1 MKLRKV
7 SAITLAVITAMTP
20 INAMAYTEAQVKE
33 FQSGEVL
40 ESKLKFNAND
50 AVDIYLN
57 GTKANLSNPAYV
69 SGGRTLLPVRAVA
82 ELLKAEVNYQPGG
95 NKGLIQILKS
105 DKEILMKLGSNKMY
119 KNAELSQI
127 DPSNSK
133 IGAAT
138 NNGTTY
144 LPLRAVAEALGVNV
158 DYVNGQVLITTD
170 GLTPILPTTPPVPEV
185 PPQVPP
191 VVEQAGFTQESTSSE
206 TVLLDGRVVIP
217 SGISYRAPK
226 GIDPGDTLTVEQI
239 KQYMPEYVE
248 HMNKYEGI
256 DGLKVIFTPAGTHI
270 GASTSYNNEAVI
282 VNKFVKEVSGHELT
296 VSDKSK
302 RYNPLMGWTGNVFF
316 KDGERK
322 GLSAGSLQESL
333 SKDKLNS
340 MNYSIIT
347 DGGYL
352 DEGNIVFLT
361 FY

>member
-7 SAITLAVITAMTP
+7 SAVTLAAITAMTP
-20 INAMAYTEAQVKE
+20 INAMAYTDAQVKE
-33 FQSGEVL
+33 FQSGVVL
-40 ESKLKFNAND
+40 ESKLKFNAKD

-95 NKGLIQILKS
+95 NKGLIQVLKS

-127 DPSNSK
+127 DPGNSK

-138 NNGTTY
+138 NNGVTY

-158 DYVNGQVLITTD
+158 DYSGGKVLITTD
-170 GLTPILPTTPPVPEV
+170 GNTPTAPPVTPPIEE
-185 PPQVPP
+185 QQPP
-191 VVEQAGFTQESTSSE
+191 VVEQGGFEQQSTQSE
-206 TVLLDGRVVIP
+206 QVLLDGRVTIP
-217 SGISYRAPK
+217 SGLSYRSPK
-226 GIDPGDTLTVEQI
+226 GINPGDVLTVEQI
-239 KQYMPEYVE
+239 KQYLPEYVE

-270 GASTSYNNEAVI
+270 GTSNSYNNEAVI
-282 VNKFVKEVSGHELT
+282 INKFVKETSGHALET
-296 VSDKSK
+296 SEKSI
-302 RYNPLMGWTGNVFF
+302 RFNPLMGWSGSVFF

-322 GLSAGSLQESL
+322 GLSSGSMQETLKADKL
-333 SKDKLNS
+333 SKMD
-340 MNYSIIT
+340 YSIIT
-347 DGGYL
+347 DSGYL
-352 DEGNIVFLT
+352 REGNIVFLT

>member
-7 SAITLAVITAMTP
+7 SAVTLAAITAMTP
-20 INAMAYTEAQVKE
+20 INAMAYTDAQVKE

-57 GTKANLSNPAYV
+57 GKKANLSNPAYV

-95 NKGLIQILKS
+95 NKGLIQVLKS

-127 DPSNSK
+127 DPGNSK

-138 NNGTTY
+138 NNGVTY

-158 DYVNGQVLITTD
+158 DYSNGKVLITTD
-170 GLTPILPTTPPVPEV
+170 GNTPTAPPVTPPIEE
-185 PPQVPP
+185 QQPP
-191 VVEQAGFTQESTSSE
+191 VEQGGFEQQSTSSE

-217 SGISYRAPK
+217 SGLSYRSPK
-226 GIDPGDTLTVEQI
+226 GINPGDVLTVDQI
-239 KQYMPEYVE
+239 KEYAP
-248 HMNKYEGI
+248 GLI
-256 DGLKVIFTPAGTHI
+256 DEANRTNSDISDYKIIFTPKGSTISASSNKNAVYYNTFEKTVVGPGLKDAPNTERTNASI
-270 GASTSYNNEAVI
+270 STS
-282 VNKFVKEVSGHELT
+282 GT
-296 VSDKSK
+296 
-302 RYNPLMGWTGNVFF
+302 VFF
-316 KDGERK
+316 NDGTYK
-322 GLSAGSLQESL
+322 ALKSGALHESFKKSRL
-333 SKDKLNS
+333 DD

-347 DGGYL
+347 DPGYL
-352 DEGNIVFLT
+352 KEGKIIFLT

>member
-7 SAITLAVITAMTP
+7 SAVTLAAITAMTP
-20 INAMAYTEAQVKE
+20 INAMAYTDAQVKE
-33 FQSGEVL
+33 FQSGAVL
-40 ESKLKFNAND
+40 ESKLKFNAKD

-57 GTKANLSNPAYV
+57 GKKANLSNPAYV

-82 ELLKAEVNYQPGG
+82 ELLKAEVNYQPDG

-138 NNGTTY
+138 NNGVTY

-158 DYVNGQVLITTD
+158 DYSNGKVLITTD
-170 GLTPILPTTPPVPEV
+170 GNTPIAPPVTLPIEE
-185 PPQVPP
+185 QQPP
-191 VVEQAGFTQESTSSE
+191 VVEQAGFEQKATSSE

-226 GIDPGDTLTVEQI
+226 GINPGDTLTVEQI
-239 KQYMPEYVE
+239 KQYAPGYVKDIE
-248 HMNKYEGI
+248 FYKGDINTK
-256 DGLKVIFTPAGTHI
+256 KVIFLPAGTHI
-270 GASTSYNNEAVI
+270 ATSHSYNNEAVFI
-282 VNKFVKEVSGHELT
+282 NKFVKSISGPALET
-296 VSDKSK
+296 SDKSK
-302 RYNPLMGWTGNVFF
+302 RYNPIMGCTGTVFF
-316 KDGERK
+316 SDGTNSGVSGGTVRESV
-322 GLSAGSLQESL
+322 SADKI
-333 SKDKLNS
+333 SKID
-340 MNYSIIT
+340 YSIIT
-347 DGGYL
+347 DSGYQR
-352 DEGNIVFLT
+352 EGKIVFLT